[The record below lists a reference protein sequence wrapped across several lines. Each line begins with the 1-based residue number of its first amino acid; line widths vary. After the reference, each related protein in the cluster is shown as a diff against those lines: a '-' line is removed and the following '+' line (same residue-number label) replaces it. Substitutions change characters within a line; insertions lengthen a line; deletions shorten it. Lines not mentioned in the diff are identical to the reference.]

1 MNHMN
6 TEKLLEGKVAIVTGG
21 GAGIG
26 EAICKKF
33 ALHGAKVIVSGF
45 HEDPVDAVVEE
56 IKQRGGDAIS
66 YKGDMSVEEQAKDC
80 VDFSI
85 RTYGKLDILI
95 NNAGVFPEAK
105 LVNEHSVEA
114 FNYLLRNNIQSTFM
128 MTRFAVPEL
137 QKTKGCIVSAGSEAG
152 LEGDPQ
158 MSVYSGTKGFIHSF
172 TKAVAVEQAQYGVR
186 ANVVA
191 PGAVDTA
198 WTHISEGPMTIKM
211 KGMLTSAIPMGRM
224 ASTEE
229 IANVYLF
236 LASNLATYVTGSVYK
251 VDGGITISKGP
262 VSPLADSE
270 LEKYP
275 EGELDLHHSREGH
288 TSIRH

>member
-1 MNHMN
+1 MNM
-6 TEKLLEGKVAIVTGG
+6 EKLLEGKVAIVTGG
-21 GAGIG
+21 GTGIG

-33 ALHGAKVIVSGF
+33 ALHGAKVIVAGF

-56 IKQRGGDAIS
+56 IRQRGGEAIS
-66 YKGDMSVEEQAKDC
+66 YKGDMSVEDQAKDC
-80 VDFSI
+80 VNFSV

-95 NNAGVFPEAK
+95 NNASVFPEAK
-105 LVNEHSVEA
+105 LVQEHSIEA
-114 FNYLLRNNIQSTFM
+114 FQYLLKNNIQSTFM

-158 MSVYSGTKGFIHSF
+158 LSVYSGTKGFIHSF

-198 WTHISEGPMTIKM
+198 WTHVSEGPMTIKM

-229 IANVYLF
+229 VANVYLF
-236 LASNLATYVTGSVYK
+236 LASDLATYVTGSTYK

-262 VSPLADSE
+262 VAPLADSD
-270 LEKYP
+270 LKKQP
-275 EGELDLHHSREGH
+275 EGELNVQHAHEGH
-288 TSIRH
+288 TEVRH